1 MAFSY
6 GCLILQR
13 GVLPLVLVLAALFR
27 PVGISFVY
35 LLMFFISPFI
45 PVATAQNFKGSV
57 TAYLIILIALSTIL
71 LLCHVALQVAIIGFD
86 IQNVFGQCTFP
97 EQLLRHIGFVDLKL
111 EPLATIEWLL
121 PEVAVFIT
129 SIVIYLVTKR
139 ISFESSAGQA
149 ENGEG
154 MAIEDASTSLEGSLT
169 QRAKKINRRIIKI
182 NFEPLVEMAPMFC
195 LATIFFAAVLRPS
208 VPGGFYFL
216 FFLMSGSYWATFKSL
231 QRGFAILIRFVMVVL
246 VLHTIAVVSYQTPW
260 MQGHIDNSTLV
271 ARLVGLE
278 PLITSSCSK
287 DIRLIFYDTWFKL
300 DSFISPFSM
309 LFSYYVL
316 ALTSKNL
323 IERRSVTK
331 PLSAFGT
338 LENGTMNNRQ
348 LSINTRTTNAS
359 KKDSWSKSQRLNMSS
374 QQNERSAEPT
384 ETTPLVR
391 HKKIVR
397 GIESS
402 VEARKV
408 ENDIP
413 MDSLDRGVEGENSP
427 SLFDQI
433 CYGIVSVGGFIYQNS
448 YIFTNIL
455 MMAWSIVYHSWLT
468 FVFLLWANVLWMIPN
483 QRKAM
488 MRSSP
493 FIVFYAEVLLIAQYI
508 YGMNLTND
516 ELPSS
521 VNTTGINL
529 QQIGLE
535 RPSEN
540 QVQPCIPLIVKTS
553 FLLMF
558 WVTLRQFFKEKNER
572 KTHNTIADM
581 VAPLQVSVSA
591 ATAAD
596 GGSMQDN
603 KKTSKFLKKAG
614 DIIKNL
620 LVRLWIWLL
629 ILVIF
634 LCAITGVKMTGFRI
648 CYMAMFLFF
657 LLVFQSSS
665 KAWVKVMYGFWL
677 FLIFY
682 AMSILTLIYT
692 YQFDKFDEYWNDYLN
707 ISKTLQ
713 EDIGLK
719 KYETKDLFLHLVSPT
734 IIVILTVIQVHY
746 FHKRFIAALQHQ
758 SLEVSQER
766 IRSTSN
772 NQEMSEPIEANG
784 ADKAKDSTGISMQK
798 NRIQASIKVLIL
810 RFLSEFKSRTRN
822 IAKNFKGVCWRFLE
836 LHLIKAV
843 YISAFVCCVS
853 EVCVLHIAFCALCII
868 GLISKSKVQI
878 FISRIISLVVSI
890 IILTKMIYQVQYIS
904 HEKYNVTCNLNETTP
919 QNNAQWFGLQ
929 KANFNGG
936 LMYLIKK
943 YIIFMVMVTLHA
955 VVTLRQSQMRTLQG
969 ETDQQPPKVLFPGIN
984 RSDAEKNLK
993 GMIKYLFNYGF
1004 YKFGLECTLITL
1016 VSLITYRQD
1025 VVAVF
1030 YVVWLCAFLWFE
1042 RSSCA
1047 KVWSVFQCFTAT
1059 IIFIEYLLLVGL
1071 PPGLCSEY
1079 PWTQSP
1085 HSDALQKW
1093 AMLPGNLN
1101 YNHINKLIFDFIM
1114 LLFINR
1120 QKRVF
1125 ATEKKYDNDNT
1136 YPGGTNK
1143 SVISDIEN
1151 MGHVEFENPT
1161 RDFLSTIRNYLDII
1175 KNAILCGFYWITLAV
1190 VFLAGTNISDLLAI
1204 GYLIGSFIFLWQGS
1218 DFYLRPIRIILKR
1231 WNILL
1236 VYNVI
1241 NITVKTFLQIKDCLF
1256 PTIFQTDGCW
1266 FIHMLGIDCAEGGIE
1281 KTITITETE
1290 DSSSMCPSLKSHSY
1304 LVWDAVCFAFL
1315 ILQLRIFK
1323 SHYFCHIIND
1333 TKANT
1338 ILADRGAVIIEDLRQ
1353 KQIEH
1358 RKQHE
1363 QEVLRK
1369 IKRKMEKIR
1378 ATQQKMLRPID
1389 KPTHFDAI
1397 RAGDYYMFDD
1407 MDEKFE
1413 LDLIEDEVDFLEDQ
1427 GKIDESEKKMTRRK
1441 NLFEVCKEITNNGK
1455 KPFTRQR
1462 SYASAPGSRIGIK
1475 GMEPDIP
1482 RSSVISDPLVYPDS
1496 CDGDDN
1502 ERTEKPKSE
1511 KPKADQPSTSKD
1523 ASVEEQTE
1531 PKKGTESDSPDATDK
1546 DSDEMDP
1553 PNPIIRLLEA
1563 FMVSVVIRLNRF
1575 SRNYRYV
1582 MKILAEEKK
1591 MLKESKAFD
1600 RYGSAGTV
1608 NVNDVSTPL
1617 ANLKKQLLRY
1627 FSLANLKKLVLRND
1641 DTIALKT
1648 QSNTEI
1654 HDTNTT
1660 TSTAALHQPLIEIN
1674 DIELD
1679 TIDAH
1684 PRKESGSQG
1693 SLSRPLVRRSSG
1705 VPGIRVMP
1713 PSVEMGLDE
1722 TGTLSDEWS
1731 YEKVDRA
1738 GEFTYEEDFA
1748 TRDHHIIIEALIS
1761 AWYAILSNTDL
1772 ICYIVV
1778 FINQVIN
1785 ASIISLPLP
1794 LMVFLWG
1801 TLSLPRPTKT
1811 FWITLIAYTQLLVLI
1826 KCMCQLLLSN
1836 NISSPLPNQPLAA
1849 VNIIGISSNQHYAN
1863 YDLLLLL
1870 VLFFHRFV
1878 LKSQGLWKSE
1888 YKGEVMQEHALIL
1901 KEDAQSKNALADANE
1916 EQPSAATQ
1924 TQVAE
1929 VAYEHNTQESNSLQN
1944 SAEYIAGISKLT
1956 KHKYL
1961 SSYRKFFIN
1970 LIKKTRLP
1978 ADVYALMFLCDFI
1991 NFFVLLFG
1999 FTAFGSQQGEG
2010 GVQTYLVENKVPI
2023 PFLIMLLVQFILIV
2037 IDRALYLRKA
2047 LVHKIV
2053 FHFFSVI
2060 GIHIWMFFVIPAVTE
2075 RQFYSLA
2082 PPIIFYIIKCF
2093 YLLLSSFQIKCGYP
2107 KRILGN
2113 FLTKGFTLVNMIS
2126 FKFYMQVP
2134 FLFELRTILDWV
2146 CTDTTMTLFDWLK
2159 MEDIFS
2165 EIYFIKCG
2173 RQMETDFPAMRAQKK
2188 AMISKITLG
2197 GTIILLIVV
2206 SIWGP
2211 LCLFALGNAVGQSN
2225 VPYEVSAFIRIG
2237 PYDPIYETSNRESIY
2252 PFNSSMFMN
2261 LTNAYKTS
2269 KPALTFLSNYDEGD
2283 IAAIILK
2290 SNSPSL
2296 WAIAPPDKDR
2306 LLDDLIKNKS
2316 LTCRFTYSFTRTPPN
2331 KGAIGTV
2338 SDEITYEL
2346 DTNFSGRDA
2355 MIAMLQGTSTQS
2367 STVILPNI
2375 LPKFIKVHNS
2385 GDLNVVN
2392 QLMTGD
2398 KVTSAYRSLEIK
2410 LHTNNDSSK
2419 GVWWEIQESC
2429 DDSFYMNT
2437 LRLLPYSNCDSG
2449 VVMYTFN
2456 DKKFPSTFSF
2466 LTAGGIIG
2474 LYTTFVL
2481 LASRVLKSSIAGQ
2494 SRRIMYEDLPY
2505 VDRVL
2510 QLCLDIYL
2518 VREAL
2523 ELALEEDLFAKLL
2536 FLYRSPETMIKWTRP
2551 KEDTNDDETDTES
2564 VRSRNSHRRM
2574 D

>member
-6 GCLILQR
+6 ACLILQR

-71 LLCHVALQVAIIGFD
+71 LLCHVALQVAIIAFD
-86 IQNVFGQCTFP
+86 IQNIFGQCTVT
-97 EQLLRHIGFVDLKL
+97 EQLLRHIGFIDLKL
-111 EPLATIEWLL
+111 KPLAIIEWLL

-129 SIVIYLVTKR
+129 SIAIYLVTKK
-139 ISFESSAGQA
+139 ISFESGAGQA

-154 MAIEDASTSLEGSLT
+154 VAAIEDGSTSIDNSVAP
-169 QRAKKINRRIIKI
+169 QQKKTNRRIIKI

-195 LATIFFAAVLRPS
+195 LATLFFAAVLRPS

-216 FFLMSGSYWATFKSL
+216 FFLLSGSYWATFQSL

-246 VLHTIAVVSYQTPW
+246 VLHTISIVSYQTPW
-260 MQGHIDNSTLV
+260 MQANIDNSTLV

-278 PLITSSCSK
+278 PLITSSCIK
-287 DIRLIFYDTWFKL
+287 DIRLIFYETWFKL
-300 DSFISPFSM
+300 DSFLSPFSM

-323 IERRSVTK
+323 IEMRIS
-331 PLSAFGT
+331 
-338 LENGTMNNRQ
+338 NH
-348 LSINTRTTNAS
+348 
-359 KKDSWSKSQRLNMSS
+359 
-374 QQNERSAEPT
+374 QNKRSAEPT

-397 GIESS
+397 GIETS
-402 VEARKV
+402 VEARKA

-413 MDSLDRGVEGENSP
+413 MDLLDRGIDGEKGP

-493 FIVFYAEVLLIAQYI
+493 FIVFYAELLLIAQYI

-572 KTHNTIADM
+572 KTHNTLADM

-596 GGSMQDN
+596 GGSTHDN

-692 YQFDKFDEYWNDYLN
+692 YQFDKFDQYWNDYLN

-758 SLEVSQER
+758 SLEISQER
-766 IRSTSN
+766 IRTSSSQEAIESLDN
-772 NQEMSEPIEANG
+772 NALDKESSI
-784 ADKAKDSTGISMQK
+784 KAKNLDSSGISIQK
-798 NRIQASIKVLIL
+798 SRIQASIKDLIH
-810 RFLSEFKSRTRN
+810 RFLSEFKSRARN
-822 IAKNFKGVCWRFLE
+822 FAKNFKGVCWRFLE

-904 HEKYNVTCNLNETTP
+904 HERYNVTCNTNETI
-919 QNNAQWFGLQ
+919 QNNALWFGLQ
-929 KANFNGG
+929 KATFNGG
-936 LMYLIKK
+936 LMSLIKK

-969 ETDQQPPKVLFPGIN
+969 ETNQRPAKVVFPGIT
-984 RSDAEKNLK
+984 RADAEKNLE

-1004 YKFGLECTLITL
+1004 YKFGMECTLITL

-1025 VVAVF
+1025 VVAIF
-1030 YVVWLCAFLWFE
+1030 YVIWLCALLWFE

-1059 IIFIEYLLLVGL
+1059 IIFLEYVLLVGL

-1079 PWTQSP
+1079 PWTKSS

-1101 YNHINKLIFDFIM
+1101 YSHVNKLIFDFIM

-1125 ATEKKYDNDNT
+1125 TVEKKYDNDNN

-1143 SVISDIEN
+1143 SIISDIEN
-1151 MGHVEFENPT
+1151 LGHVEFENPT

-1218 DFYLRPIRIILKR
+1218 DFYLRPIRTILRR

-1236 VYNVI
+1236 LYNVV
-1241 NITVKTFLQIKDCLF
+1241 NITIKTFLQIGGCLF
-1256 PTIFQTDGCW
+1256 LSIFQANACW
-1266 FIHMLGIDCAEGGIE
+1266 LIHMLGIECADGGDNP
-1281 KTITITETE
+1281 TVETE
-1290 DSSSMCPSLKSHSY
+1290 ELTSECPALKSQSF

-1338 ILADRGAVIIEDLRQ
+1338 ILADRGAEIIEDLRQ

-1389 KPTHFDAI
+1389 KPTHFDEEHGFPLPGPRVQKRKEIKYHPQAI

-1455 KPFTRQR
+1455 KTFTRHR

-1475 GMEPDIP
+1475 GMEPPDIP
-1482 RSSVISDPLVYPDS
+1482 RSSVISDPLVYPES

-1502 ERTEKPKSE
+1502 EKTDKPKSE
-1511 KPKADQPSTSKD
+1511 KPKPDVPTTSKD
-1523 ASVEEQTE
+1523 ASLEEQSET
-1531 PKKGTESDSPDATDK
+1531 KKRMGTDSSDATDK
-1546 DSDEMDP
+1546 DSDGMDP

-1608 NVNDVSTPL
+1608 NVNVPTPF
-1617 ANLKKQLLRY
+1617 ANLKKQLLR
-1627 FSLANLKKLVLRND
+1627 ND
-1641 DTIALKT
+1641 EASKTIALNT

-1660 TSTAALHQPLIEIN
+1660 TTTAALHQPLIDIN
-1674 DIELD
+1674 EIELD

-1684 PRKESGSQG
+1684 IRKESGSQG
-1693 SLSRPLVRRSSG
+1693 SLSRPLGRRSSG

-1738 GEFTYEEDFA
+1738 GDFTYEEDFA

-1811 FWITLIAYTQLLVLI
+1811 FWITLIAYTQALVLI
-1826 KCMCQLLLSN
+1826 KCVCQFRLIWSN
-1836 NISSPLPNQPLAA
+1836 YINMPLPNQPLAA
-1849 VNIIGISSNQHYAN
+1849 VKIIGIGLNQHYAN

-1901 KEDAQSKNALADANE
+1901 KEDALTKNVSDDINE
-1916 EQPSAATQ
+1916 EQAAIIQ
-1924 TQVAE
+1924 TADGGND
-1929 VAYEHNTQESNSLQN
+1929 HNTQDSSSLQN
-1944 SAEYIAGISKLT
+1944 SGEYIAGISQLT

-2075 RQFYSLA
+2075 RSFYSLA

-2188 AMISKITLG
+2188 AMMSKITLG

-2225 VPYEVSAFIRIG
+2225 IPYEVSASIRIG
-2237 PYDPIYETSNRESIY
+2237 PYDPIYETNNRESIY
-2252 PFNSSMFMN
+2252 PFNSTMFMD
-2261 LTNAYKTS
+2261 LQNAYKKKRS
-2269 KPALTFLSNYDEGD
+2269 AFTFLSNYDEGD

-2290 SNSPSL
+2290 ANAPSL
-2296 WAIAPPDKDR
+2296 WAITPPDKER
-2306 LLDDLIKNKS
+2306 LLDDLVANRS
-2316 LTCRFTYSFTRTPPN
+2316 LTCRFTYSFTRTPPT
-2331 KGAIGTV
+2331 KGGIGTV
-2338 SDEITYEL
+2338 ASEITYEL
-2346 DTNFSGRDA
+2346 GETFLGREA
-2355 MIAMLQGTSTQS
+2355 MIAMLQGKATTNS
-2367 STVILPNI
+2367 VVVLPKI

-2385 GDLNVVN
+2385 GDLNFIT
-2392 QLMTGD
+2392 QLMPD
-2398 KVTSAYRSLEIK
+2398 DEVYRSLAIR
-2410 LHTNNDSSK
+2410 LHINNDTN
-2419 GVWWEIQESC
+2419 GVWWEIQETC
-2429 DDSFYMNT
+2429 DDAFYKNT
-2437 LRLLPYSNCDSG
+2437 LNQLPYSNCESG

-2481 LASRVLKSSIAGQ
+2481 LASRILKSSIAGQ

-2551 KEDTNDDETDTES
+2551 KEETNDDETDTES